1 MKLGSLWRLL
11 NLRLLCVGTSACAI
25 LLGSAQL
32 GQAAPTASTF
42 GYDDAPGVQGC
53 GGVGSLPGNKAWSDP
68 IYAAWDFVQGSSQ
81 AHLVLKLNGQ
91 IQRYPA
97 LRSQAGGLITYSA
110 NPAGVQPTLSF
121 PNTGDGHQTVGGA
134 GSLQLFSPGD
144 SAPVSLPILAV
155 EGC

>member
-1 MKLGSLWRLL
+1 MLVSLWRLL
-11 NLRLLCVGTSACAI
+11 NQRLLCVSTSACAI
-25 LLGSAQL
+25 LLGAAQL

-42 GYDDAPGVQGC
+42 GYDAAPGVQGC
-53 GGVGSLPGNKAWSDP
+53 GGVASLPSNKAWSDP
-68 IYAAWDFVQGSSQ
+68 IYAAWDFVQGSNQ

-97 LRSQAGGLITYSA
+97 LRSQASGLITYSA
-110 NPAGVQPTLSF
+110 NPAGAQATLSF
-121 PNTGDGHQTVGGA
+121 PNTGDGHQTVGGT

-144 SAPVSLPILAV
+144 SAPVILAILAV

>member
-110 NPAGVQPTLSF
+110 NPAGVQATLSF
-121 PNTGDGHQTVGGA
+121 PNSGDGHQTVGGA
-134 GSLQLFSPGD
+134 GSLNLMSPRD
-144 SAPVSLPILAV
+144 STPVIRPILAA

>member
-1 MKLGSLWRLL
+1 MLVSLWRLL
-11 NLRLLCVGTSACAI
+11 NQRLLCVSTSACAI
-25 LLGSAQL
+25 LLGAAQL

-53 GGVGSLPGNKAWSDP
+53 GGVASLPSNKAWSDP
-68 IYAAWDFVQGSSQ
+68 IYAAWDFVQGSNQ

-97 LRSQAGGLITYSA
+97 LRSQASGLITYSA
-110 NPAGVQPTLSF
+110 NPAGVQATLSF
-121 PNTGDGHQTVGGA
+121 PNTGDGHQTVGGT

-144 SAPVSLPILAV
+144 SAPVILAILAV

>member
-1 MKLGSLWRLL
+1 MLVSLWRLL
-11 NLRLLCVGTSACAI
+11 NQRLLCVSTTAGAI
-25 LLGSAQL
+25 LLGAAQL

-53 GGVGSLPGNKAWSDP
+53 GGVASLPSNKAWSDP
-68 IYAAWDFVQGSSQ
+68 IYAAWDFVQGSNQ

-97 LRSQAGGLITYSA
+97 LRSQATGLITYSA
-110 NPAGVQPTLSF
+110 NPAGVQAIISF
-121 PNTGDGHQTVGGA
+121 PNTGDGHQTVGGT
-134 GSLQLFSPGD
+134 GSLQLISPGD
-144 SAPVSLPILAV
+144 SAPVSLAILAV